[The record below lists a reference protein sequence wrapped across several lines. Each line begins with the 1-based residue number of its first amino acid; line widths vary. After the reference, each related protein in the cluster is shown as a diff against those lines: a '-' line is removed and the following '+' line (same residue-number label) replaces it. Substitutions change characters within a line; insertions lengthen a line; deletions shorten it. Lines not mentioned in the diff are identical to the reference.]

1 MTKILLVDDE
11 PLVIV
16 TLKSLLDWE
25 SYGFE
30 IVAALSNGD
39 EAFNYISHHKDN
51 VDIMLCDVDM
61 PILNGIELCEKLI
74 KNNMIIKTIFL
85 SSYSNFDYVRSAF
98 QNGAYDYILK
108 SELEET
114 KLINTL
120 LSLDNTKKNNSSN
133 NNKKVHEYRT
143 NYFVSAIEN
152 NTSSIS
158 FKDCK
163 FSIELPFNI
172 LFIKIND
179 FDEINNKK
187 EIINIIEE
195 ETKNFFYN
203 NYNHFAILVKNID
216 KAKNIINRLS
226 SNLWNY
232 INVSFDYKL
241 SNKIQNESNLKIELK
256 NLYDSAHSNSRL
268 IYLSRKYIGEN
279 FKNTNLNLSL
289 IAKEVNVSKN
299 HLSREYSKETGETI
313 VEYISKIR
321 IKEAKKLLENTN
333 LKTYEIAEKIGFSNS
348 ETFFRT
354 FKKYCGITPKQ
365 YKKR

>member
-16 TLKSLLDWE
+16 TLKSLIDWE

-30 IVAALSNGD
+30 IVAAFSNGQ
-39 EAFNYISHHKDN
+39 EAFNYISHHKNN

-61 PILNGIELCEKLI
+61 PIINGIELCEKLV
-74 KNNMIIKTIFL
+74 KNNIIIKTIFL

-114 KLINTL
+114 KLLNTL
-120 LSLDNTKKNNSSN
+120 LTLDNSKKDISY
-133 NNKKVHEYRT
+133 NNKKINEYRT
-143 NYFVSAIEN
+143 KYFLSAIEN
-152 NTSSIS
+152 TNTLIS
-158 FKDCK
+158 FEDCK
-163 FSIELPFNI
+163 FMIDFPLYV
-172 LFIKIND
+172 LFININD
-179 FDEINNKK
+179 FDDINNKK
-187 EIINIIEE
+187 EIINIIEQ

-203 NYNHFAILVKNID
+203 NYNHFMILMNNLKN
-216 KAKNIINRLS
+216 AKNIINRLG

-241 SNKIQNESNLKIELK
+241 SCEIKNERELKIELK
-256 NLYDSAHSNSRL
+256 NIYDSAHANSRL

-279 FKNTNLNLSL
+279 FKNPELNISM
-289 IAKEVNVSKN
+289 IAEKVKVSKN
-299 HLSREYSKETGETI
+299 HLSREYSKESGETL
-313 VEYISKIR
+313 VEYITKLR

>member
-16 TLKSLLDWE
+16 TLKSLIDWE

-39 EAFNYISHHKDN
+39 EAFNYISHHKDQI
-51 VDIMLCDVDM
+51 DIMLCDVDM

-74 KNNMIIKTIFL
+74 KNNMVIKTVFL

-98 QNGAYDYILK
+98 QTGAYDYILK
-108 SELEET
+108 SELEDT
-114 KLINTL
+114 KLINIL
-120 LSLDNTKKNNSSN
+120 LSLNTSKKETNLNS
-133 NNKKVHEYRT
+133 NKIIKEDRT
-143 NYFVSAIEN
+143 KYFLACIEN
-152 NTSSIS
+152 INSPIS
-158 FKDCK
+158 FKDCQ
-163 FSIELPFNI
+163 FSKNFPLYI

-179 FDEINNKK
+179 FEEINNKK

-195 ETKNFFYN
+195 ETNDFLYN
-203 NYNHFAILVKNID
+203 NYNHFALLVNNLENT
-216 KAKNIINRLS
+216 KNIINRLG

-232 INVSFDYKL
+232 INVSFDYQI
-241 SNKIQNESNLKIELK
+241 SGKICTDSEFKIELK
-256 NLYDSAHSNSRL
+256 NIYDRAYSNSRL
-268 IYLSRKYIGEN
+268 IYLSRKYIGEK
-279 FKNTNLNLSL
+279 FKNPNLNLSM
-289 IAKEVNVSKN
+289 IADKVNVSKN
-299 HLSREYSKETGETI
+299 HLSREYSKETGETLI
-313 VEYISKIR
+313 EYISKIR

-333 LKTYEIAEKIGFSNS
+333 LKTYEIAEEIGFSNS

-365 YKKR
+365 YKKK

>member
-30 IVAALSNGD
+30 IVAAFSNGE

-61 PILNGIELCEKLI
+61 PILNGIELSEKLI
-74 KNNMIIKTIFL
+74 KNNIIIKTIFL

-108 SELEET
+108 SELEEI
-114 KLINTL
+114 KLLNTL
-120 LSLDNTKKNNSSN
+120 LYLDDSKKEISN
-133 NNKKVHEYRT
+133 NNKKIYEYRT
-143 NYFVSAIEN
+143 KYFLSAIEN
-152 NTSSIS
+152 TPTLIC
-158 FKDCK
+158 FEDCK
-163 FSIELPFNI
+163 FMIEFPLYI
-172 LFIKIND
+172 LFININD
-179 FDEINNKK
+179 FDGITNKL

-195 ETKNFFYN
+195 ETKNFLYN
-203 NYNHFAILVKNID
+203 NYNHFALLIKNLEN
-216 KAKNIINRLS
+216 AKNIINRLG

-241 SNKIQNESNLKIELK
+241 SCEITNESEFKSELK
-256 NLYDSAHSNSRL
+256 SIYDSAHANSRL
-268 IYLSRKYIGEN
+268 IYLSRKYIGEH
-279 FKNTNLNLSL
+279 FKNPDLNLSM
-289 IAKEVNVSKN
+289 IAEKVNVSKN
-299 HLSREYSKETGETI
+299 HLSREYSKESGETI
-313 VEYISKIR
+313 VEFISKLR
-321 IKEAKKLLENTN
+321 IKEAKKMLENTN

>member
-25 SYGFE
+25 SYDFE

-51 VDIMLCDVDM
+51 VDIILCDVDM

-74 KNNMIIKTIFL
+74 KNNIIIKTIFL

-114 KLINTL
+114 KLLNLL
-120 LSLDNTKKNNSSN
+120 LSLDNSKNNNTSP
-133 NNKKVHEYRT
+133 NNKKIFEYRT
-143 NYFVSAIEN
+143 KYFISSIEN
-152 NTSSIS
+152 TPTSIT

-163 FSIELPFNI
+163 LSIDLPIYI

-179 FDEINNKK
+179 FEGINNKK

-195 ETKNFFYN
+195 ETKNFLYN
-203 NYNHFAILVKNID
+203 NYNHFAILVKNLD
-216 KAKNIINRLS
+216 NAKSIINRL
-226 SNLWNY
+226 
-232 INVSFDYKL
+232 
-241 SNKIQNESNLKIELK
+241 
-256 NLYDSAHSNSRL
+256 
-268 IYLSRKYIGEN
+268 
-279 FKNTNLNLSL
+279 
-289 IAKEVNVSKN
+289 
-299 HLSREYSKETGETI
+299 
-313 VEYISKIR
+313 
-321 IKEAKKLLENTN
+321 
-333 LKTYEIAEKIGFSNS
+333 IGFIHAV
-348 ETFFRT
+348 F
-354 FKKYCGITPKQ
+354 
-365 YKKR
+365 